1 MIQKAETTKLGF
13 VEREPS
19 MLYHPSP
26 PWPRIHE
33 YLVEVGAARDAL
45 GLAQAAAQLVGGL
58 IPYDVSVNLFI
69 KDGHECLFTHG
80 TPELLSLYNRRYMP
94 LNPILSRPDLPS
106 IRRLDWAD
114 YANTEYVT
122 DFMRPNGIRH
132 TLEIG
137 RAHV

>member
-1 MIQKAETTKLGF
+1 
-13 VEREPS
+13 

-80 TPELLSLYNRRYMP
+80 TPELLSL
-94 LNPILSRPDLPS
+94 
-106 IRRLDWAD
+106 
-114 YANTEYVT
+114 
-122 DFMRPNGIRH
+122 
-132 TLEIG
+132 
-137 RAHV
+137 